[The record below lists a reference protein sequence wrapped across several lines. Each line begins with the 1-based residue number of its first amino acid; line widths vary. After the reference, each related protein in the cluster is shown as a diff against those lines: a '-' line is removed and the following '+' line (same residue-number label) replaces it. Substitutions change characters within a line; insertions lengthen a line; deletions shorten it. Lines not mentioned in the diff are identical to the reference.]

1 MKHKRATYYGSR
13 TPLGFWT
20 ESAFI
25 ALLAL
30 AFIAL
35 LLAMVAYAHGQ
46 PANVHN

>member
-1 MKHKRATYYGSR
+1 MKHKRATYYGGR
-13 TPLGFWT
+13 TPLRFWT

-35 LLAMVAYAHGQ
+35 LLAMVACACS
-46 PANVHN
+46 ARLFS